1 MAPVENAK
9 SNSLPVAIF
18 GGQIVLVAALT
29 ANVLLQARRAANSL
43 PPSTR
48 TRSQNSTR
56 RRNAIVF
63 SLLAAVSLASV
74 GSFAFIWRAISYVF
88 WAENKHY
95 DIPNSILS
103 GWSATGT
110 DARWH
115 LGDWISDIDLVREFD
130 SVGIMKP
137 EGFVYTSQ
145 YFVGLL
151 AAAIFMG
158 AEGRRRNFSTST
170 IASFVLLCSLGSL
183 GFSLSLF
190 FVTILYTPTTV
201 RRDDSPKHDAFFSP
215 SPLVYDLGIVAS
227 LVTLNSF
234 PELVSEYGDKSMLRV
249 SYLAM
254 PLFFAFA
261 PQIVPVSLGTQHTS
275 KAAAHRSYAKVF
287 YVLSMASLLLYWRV
301 FIYTIFVSTPSKRT
315 HVWDLL
321 HNSHGKNTSNRF
333 LAGISIA
340 GRRLKDISTH
350 PAISVT
356 SLDVLFTIIALLTWT
371 FTRDLDVD
379 YLLESSVFSFLA
391 PKHEKHVAFKQD
403 LTKLMESE
411 PAAAPVQTTTPRKRG
426 RPSKSAVAAVK
437 EASSAVPAISETL
450 RRSSRRKAGSG
461 DFDAEPLT
469 RGTGY
474 DSDGDST
481 YQPSEET
488 RRAVAET
495 EADGAMVDG
504 DVVHAGESTAL
515 ALFLAMIGGVGQL
528 ASAVLGAEVTGP

>member
-9 SNSLPVAIF
+9 SNSLPIAIF
-18 GGQIVLVAALT
+18 GGQIVLVTVLT
-29 ANVLLQARRAANSL
+29 ANVLLQARRAAKSL
-43 PPSTR
+43 SPSTR
-48 TRSQNSTR
+48 TRLQNSIR

-74 GSFAFIWRAISYVF
+74 GSFAFIWRAISYVR

-95 DIPNSILS
+95 DTPNSILN

-110 DARWH
+110 EARWH

-137 EGFVYTSQ
+137 EGFLYTSQ

-158 AEGRRRNFSTST
+158 AEGRRRNLSTST

-201 RRDDSPKHDAFFSP
+201 RRDDSPKHDAFFTP
-215 SPLVYDLGIVAS
+215 SPMVYDLGIVVS

-234 PELVSEYGDKSMLRV
+234 PELISEYGDKSMLRL

-261 PQIVPVSLGTQHTS
+261 PQIVPVSLGEQHTS
-275 KAAAHRSYAKVF
+275 KVAAHRSYAKVF
-287 YVLSMASLLLYWRV
+287 YVLSLASLLLYWRI
-301 FIYTIFVSTPSKRT
+301 FITTIFMSTPSKHT
-315 HVWDLL
+315 HVWDLF
-321 HNSHGKNTSNRF
+321 HNSHGRNTPNRV

-340 GRRLKDISTH
+340 GQRLKVISKH

-356 SLDVLFTIIALLTWT
+356 SLDVLFTTIALLTWT

-391 PKHEKHVAFKQD
+391 SSHEKRVNFKDD
-403 LTKLMESE
+403 LTRLMETE
-411 PAAAPVQTTTPRKRG
+411 PAAPVETTTPKKRG
-426 RPSKSAVAAVK
+426 RPSKSAVAAVNGV
-437 EASSAVPAISETL
+437 SSAALAVSGSL

-461 DFDAEPLT
+461 DYDTEPLA
-469 RGTGY
+469 RGTDH
-474 DSDGDST
+474 DSDGDLT

-488 RRAVAET
+488 RQAVAET

-515 ALFLAMIGGVGQL
+515 ALFFAMMGGVGQL